1 MNRYVRV
8 RTTNGAA
15 TLHPSLQNLSVRTP
29 NQLEKPFVPPA
40 EPKKAEAPVKQHKEE
55 KKGKGLS
62 TEKKQ
67 KVLEFLEFNL

>member
-15 TLHPSLQNLSVRTP
+15 SLHPSLQNISIRTP

-40 EPKKAEAPVKQHKEE
+40 EPKKPEAPVKQHKEE

-62 TEKKQ
+62 IAKNESA
-67 KVLEFLEFNL
+67 

>member
-15 TLHPSLQNLSVRTP
+15 SLHPSLQNISVRTP
-29 NQLEKPFVPPA
+29 NQLEKPFVPA
-40 EPKKAEAPVKQHKEE
+40 EPKKVEAPVKQHKEE

-62 TEKKQ
+62 VDKKQ